1 MDNGTGTDRRRLVR
15 EFVEYLELISR
26 EWGSSKPTA
35 RIGTNE
41 VCAFIQQATAD
52 CHASLFFPK
61 ISDDAMLEAYRAD
74 KARWFARRGCTG
86 AESVHA
92 GRTDGDAAEAVAQGL
107 LVELRG
113 AFALE
118 FTQFALDCFK
128 PDFGDGD
135 LLLRFRFIGENG
147 RYLAAAKKRAN
158 ALDWLAARIEE
169 LEERKDGTDFHDV
182 IIAYRERLHNCG
194 SVWRRLWRHLLR
206 GLSPR

>member
-1 MDNGTGTDRRRLVR
+1 MNNGTGTDRRRLVR

-107 LVELRG
+107 LGELRG
-113 AFALE
+113 AKCAS
-118 FTQFALDCFK
+118 AMWR
-128 PDFGDGD
+128 G
-135 LLLRFRFIGENG
+135 LRGTVFRS
-147 RYLAAAKKRAN
+147 
-158 ALDWLAARIEE
+158 
-169 LEERKDGTDFHDV
+169 
-182 IIAYRERLHNCG
+182 CG
-194 SVWRRLWRHLLR
+194 SMTSARATYARRPPSGRSR
-206 GLSPR
+206 GLSCRRQT